1 MADNLNVEIVSPAG
15 RVFRGDAKGLIAPGV
30 EGSFEVLKGHAPLI
44 AAFEVGTLTI
54 RNLTGDS
61 IAFVTGG
68 GFVEVLN
75 NHVTVLAESAEPLD
89 KIDVDRAKAAEAR
102 ALERLAQSTSEED
115 KKAAAA
121 ALERARNRLRAGMS
135 AIGKK

>member
-30 EGSFEVLKGHAPLI
+30 EGSFEVLKDHAPLI
-44 AAFEVGTLTI
+44 AAFEVGKLTI
-54 RNLTGDS
+54 RGLTGDS
-61 IAFVTGG
+61 IEFATGG

-89 KIDVDRAKAAEAR
+89 QIDVDRAKDAEAR
-102 ALERLAQSTSEED
+102 ALERLAASATEEE
-115 KKAAAA
+115 KEKAAA
-121 ALERARNRLRAGMS
+121 ALERARNRLRS
-135 AIGKK
+135 AMGSIGKN